1 MNNQTKDTA
10 INEAYQI
17 MSLVLSENQCHK
29 FVRIIKTEEVGGI
42 ILIGRGTVDSDI
54 LNLLGIKN
62 QKREVIN
69 ILLKKDKAQELMDLV
84 TVEFQLDKPGHGI
97 AYTTPVVTAEQILE
111 NKQGAWNSLQST
123 EGESMYKKL
132 TVIVNRGMAEDVM
145 EIARKSGVTGGT
157 ILHGRGAGPD
167 FAAKFL
173 GMEIEPEK
181 ELVIILMQG
190 DLIDKV
196 VSDLYA
202 ELKMDVP
209 GNGILFV
216 EPVLDVRGIKPIGG
230 KSQ

>member
-1 MNNQTKDTA
+1 
-10 INEAYQI
+10 
-17 MSLVLSENQCHK
+17 
-29 FVRIIKTEEVGGI
+29 
-42 ILIGRGTVDSDI
+42 
-54 LNLLGIKN
+54 
-62 QKREVIN
+62 
-69 ILLKKDKAQELMDLV
+69 
-84 TVEFQLDKPGHGI
+84 
-97 AYTTPVVTAEQILE
+97 
-111 NKQGAWNSLQST
+111 
-123 EGESMYKKL
+123 MYKKL

-157 ILHGRGAGPD
+157 ILHGRGAGSD